1 MKQHGNSPA
10 SNSLKEVDF
19 KAEFCSLFVYLENNP
34 LSGKFSPLCL
44 LSLYWHYS
52 DSMMDLPQSAITELQ
67 EIYKEDFQVD
77 LTLDEAKA
85 EARRILLFFH
95 KMLLFVQEH
104 GDAVL
109 ADQIKQSQ

>member
-1 MKQHGNSPA
+1 
-10 SNSLKEVDF
+10 
-19 KAEFCSLFVYLENNP
+19 
-34 LSGKFSPLCL
+34 
-44 LSLYWHYS
+44 
-52 DSMMDLPQSAITELQ
+52 MMDLPQSAITELQ